1 MQRGT
6 ASGGDVRE
14 ILDALR
20 RIVRDLRRQ
29 APGSGAVGSPAQVF
43 VLQALDGPGAATVNE
58 LAARTYTHQSSV
70 SVVAKTL
77 AERGLVARRAA
88 RHDRRSVELTLTAK
102 GRAALRRAPRAP
114 QERIVR
120 GIARMRAAS
129 RRSLAA
135 SLRELVRA
143 MGLDGEA
150 PEMFFSEAPGPGRG
164 TRRARAR
171 S

>member
-1 MQRGT
+1 MQRDT
-6 ASGGDVRE
+6 PKGGDVRE
-14 ILDALR
+14 VLDALR
-20 RIVRDLRRQ
+20 RIVRDLRRP
-29 APGSGAVGSPAQVF
+29 ARGGGAAGSAAQVF

-88 RHDRRSVELTLTAK
+88 RHDGRSVELTLTAK

-114 QERIVR
+114 QERIVQ
-120 GIARMRAAS
+120 GIARMPAAS

-143 MGLDGEA
+143 MGLHGEA
-150 PEMFFSEAPGPGRG
+150 PEMFFAEAPAPGR
-164 TRRARAR
+164 RRRSVRAG